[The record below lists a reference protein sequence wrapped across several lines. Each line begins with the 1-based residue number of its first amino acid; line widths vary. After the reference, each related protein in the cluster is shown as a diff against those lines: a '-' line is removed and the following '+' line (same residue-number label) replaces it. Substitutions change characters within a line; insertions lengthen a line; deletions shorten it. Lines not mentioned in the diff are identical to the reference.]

1 MNDTPISTR
10 GRPRKTSM
18 FAKKEAPSIASDD
31 NEAANEKVD
40 VVSMRPPLREDD
52 PRTRA
57 AKRAAELR
65 GHLGEIDEGTDKF
78 YVDPDSIP
86 DGWTYEWKRHSTHGK
101 EDPAYHVQ
109 LLRAG
114 WSAVPADRHPEMMPD
129 RGSYNT
135 ILREGMILMECPT
148 EIVEDRRRI
157 DLKNARDQVRYK
169 ESQIA
174 GTPDGTMTRDHAK
187 VRPSIKKGYEP
198 MPIPEK

>member
-1 MNDTPISTR
+1 MNDTPTSLR

-18 FAKKEAPSIASDD
+18 FAKKEPSPAGIEASSQIEEPV
-31 NEAANEKVD
+31 EA
-40 VVSMRPPLREDD
+40 SPLRPPLRDED

-78 YVDPDSIP
+78 YVDPGSIP
-86 DGWTYEWKRHSTHGK
+86 DGWTYEWKRHSMYGK

-109 LLRAG
+109 ILRAG
-114 WSAVPADRHPEMMPD
+114 WSPVPATRHPEMMPD
-129 RGSYNT
+129 QGSYNT

-148 EIVEDRRRI
+148 EIVEERRRI

-174 GTPDGTMTRDHAK
+174 GTPDGTMTRDHAR